1 MKEVYPLDSVLIASL
16 IAVLRKALPT
26 SDIPTCHDMLVLILI
41 KAGEAGLELLLLAIC
56 GLLLVQGLAGLALV
70 ALPVTRIALL
80 SHRHIVLLVE
90 WGNPDSNRDSI
101 RACF

>member
-1 MKEVYPLDSVLIASL
+1 MQQVYPLESVLIASL
-16 IAVLRKALPT
+16 VAVLGEALAA
-26 SDIPTCHDMLVLILI
+26 SGIPTRHDVLVLVLV
-41 KAGEAGLELLLLAIC
+41 KAGETGLELLLLAIC

-70 ALPVTRIALL
+70 ALPVARIALL
-80 SHRHIVLLVE
+80 SHGHVVLLVE